1 MVVFGLI
8 GIAKASMQ
16 PIKAIIGQHYLEV
29 AWKESL
35 KANRLSKPWRSADF
49 YMIGELTIP
58 KLKISRVILNSAS
71 GEAMAW
77 GIGRVNNAQTS
88 SKSQPII
95 LAGHRD
101 SHMQFMSKLNI
112 GDKIELIMSDRVLK
126 TFIISKTD
134 ITKKPELAISAQN
147 TDNASLNRLTITI
160 NVKLVSDKDPKSAF
174 EQSFTNFQD
183 FDAARDFSQ
192 VETELVND
200 ISDMLIQTIFNKAA
214 INW

>member
-1 MVVFGLI
+1 MYSKLFTALGCCLVVFGLI

-35 KANRLSKPWRSADF
+35 KANKLSKPWRSADF
-49 YMIGELTIP
+49 YMIGELTVP

-101 SHMQFMSKLNI
+101 SHMQFMSELNV
-112 GDKIELIMSDRVLK
+112 GDKLELIMSDKLLK
-126 TFIISKTD
+126 TFVISKTD
-134 ITKKPELAISAQN
+134 ITNKPELIMSALS
-147 TDNASLNRLTITI
+147 TDNERLILTTCWPFNRSTTGPNRYILTADILKNSKDI
-160 NVKLVSDKDPKSAF
+160 NL
-174 EQSFTNFQD
+174 D
-183 FDAARDFSQ
+183 F
-192 VETELVND
+192 
-200 ISDMLIQTIFNKAA
+200 
-214 INW
+214 

>member
-1 MVVFGLI
+1 MYSKLFTALGCCLVVIGLI

-35 KANRLSKPWRSADF
+35 RANKLSKPWRSADF
-49 YMIGELTIP
+49 YMIGELTVP

-77 GIGRVNNAQTS
+77 GIGRVNNVRY
-88 SKSQPII
+88 SKTRKPII

-101 SHMQFMSKLNI
+101 SHMQFMSELNV
-112 GDKIELIMSDRVLK
+112 GDKVKLMMSDKVLK

-134 ITKKPELAISAQN
+134 ITKKPELAISA
-147 TDNASLNRLTITI
+147 LNSENEILILTTCWPF
-160 NVKLVSDKDPKSAF
+160 N
-174 EQSFTNFQD
+174 
-183 FDAARDFSQ
+183 SQ
-192 VETELVND
+192 KTGTERYVVTAQL
-200 ISDMLIQTIFNKAA
+200 TH
-214 INW
+214 

>member
-1 MVVFGLI
+1 MYSKLFTALGCCLVVFGLI

-35 KANRLSKPWRSADF
+35 RANKLSKPWRSADF
-49 YMIGELTIP
+49 YMIGELTVP

-77 GIGRVNNAQTS
+77 GIGRVNNVQS
-88 SKSQPII
+88 SSNSKPIV

-101 SHMQFMSKLNI
+101 SHMQFMSKLNV
-112 GDKIELIMSDRVLK
+112 GDKIELIMSDGVLK

-134 ITKKPELAISAQN
+134 VTDKPELLLSA
-147 TDNASLNRLTITI
+147 LNSENERLILTTCWPFHSSTAGPNRYILTADILKNSKDI
-160 NVKLVSDKDPKSAF
+160 NL
-174 EQSFTNFQD
+174 
-183 FDAARDFSQ
+183 
-192 VETELVND
+192 D
-200 ISDMLIQTIFNKAA
+200 I
-214 INW
+214 

>member
-1 MVVFGLI
+1 MYSKLFTALGCCLVVIGLI

-35 KANRLSKPWRSADF
+35 KANKLSRPWRSADF
-49 YMIGELTIP
+49 YMIGELTVP
-58 KLKISRVILNSAS
+58 KLNISRVILNNAS

-77 GIGRVNNAQTS
+77 GIGRVNSVQF
-88 SKSQPII
+88 SKNRKPII

-112 GDKIELIMSDRVLK
+112 GDKIEIMMSDRVLK
-126 TFIISKTD
+126 QFIISKTD

-147 TDNASLNRLTITI
+147 TDNEILILTTCWPF
-160 NVKLVSDKDPKSAF
+160 N
-174 EQSFTNFQD
+174 
-183 FDAARDFSQ
+183 SQ
-192 VETELVND
+192 KTGSERYIVTAE
-200 ISDMLIQTIFNKAA
+200 KAY
-214 INW
+214 

>member
-1 MVVFGLI
+1 MYSKLFTALGCCLVVFGLI

-35 KANRLSKPWRSADF
+35 KANKLSKPWRSADF
-49 YMIGELTIP
+49 YMIGELTVP

-77 GIGRVNNAQTS
+77 GIGRVDNAQTS

-112 GDKIELIMSDRVLK
+112 GDKIELMMSDGIIK
-126 TFIISKTD
+126 TYIISGTEVSN
-134 ITKKPELAISAQN
+134 KPEVALSPVSSGRESLILTTCWPFNAIKSGEQRYLIFAQSTSFN
-147 TDNASLNRLTITI
+147 TYSNNI
-160 NVKLVSDKDPKSAF
+160 
-174 EQSFTNFQD
+174 
-183 FDAARDFSQ
+183 
-192 VETELVND
+192 
-200 ISDMLIQTIFNKAA
+200 
-214 INW
+214 